1 MQARR
6 ARQAAINADE
16 HAVET
21 AQVTMSPFVALCAT
35 VHPPC
40 FHLSFTAFLPLYF
53 QGEHNINAVHTTQV
67 HFLCIMSAFAFYV
80 PVGCSC
86 CTNRPCCHCFLA
98 SHYLLRFCLQGR
110 DHDADDEEVNYVTAV
125 CDTGIHEPHEQ
136 VYYVDPACV
145 TGAASYSPAHE
156 PRDRVTYAPV
166 YVTHCLCPACAS
178 CFSPSD
184 VDDAVQDPVVQHDTN
199 VGNISEQ
206 LHAHPSRICV
216 CPACG
221 ASYQHAFRTFQRAYM
236 VQVDVTSHR
245 QAHRRELRLL
255 AYRPIPTPP
264 LSPRSS

>member
-1 MQARR
+1 MTCA
-6 ARQAAINADE
+6 
-16 HAVET
+16 
-21 AQVTMSPFVALCAT
+21 FVALCAA

-40 FHLSFTAFLPLYF
+40 LHLSLTVFVPPTFRANMTSMQRIQRRCISY
-53 QGEHNINAVHTTQV
+53 V
-67 HFLCIMSAFAFYV
+67 IMSAFAFSV

-86 CTNRPCCHCFLA
+86 CTNRPCCRCFLA

-125 CDTGIHEPHEQ
+125 CDTGIHEPDEE

-184 VDDAVQDPVVQHDTN
+184 VDDAVLDPVVQHDTN
-199 VGNISEQ
+199 VDNISEQ
-206 LHAHPSRICV
+206 LHAHPSRMCV

-221 ASYQHAFRTFQRAYM
+221 ASYPHAFPTFQRAYM
-236 VQVDVTSHR
+236 VQVDVATWHASHLEHLHAR
-245 QAHRRELRLL
+245 YAHRRELSLL
-255 AYRPIPTPP
+255 GYGPTPTPP